1 MVVVPLPRRERY
13 LEEGDREMM
22 WGQGA
27 ENWLENVQTV
37 TSRKPLESECVKK
50 LETVDQVKC
59 C

>member
-1 MVVVPLPRRERY
+1 MVPLPRRERY

-27 ENWLENVQTV
+27 ENWLENVQRV
-37 TSRKPLESECVKK
+37 TSRKPLESEGVKN
-50 LETVDQVKC
+50 LETVNQVKC

>member
-1 MVVVPLPRRERY
+1 MDVVPLPRRERY

-27 ENWLENVQTV
+27 ENWLETVQRV
-37 TSRKPLESECVKK
+37 TSRKPLESEGVKN
-50 LETVDQVKC
+50 LETVNQVKC